1 MQYDNLGVV
10 EKKVLGA
17 LMIMANGKDV
27 VKSTIRNIANVMGYK
42 EPGGAI
48 TYALRVLE
56 RDNFVMRMP
65 GRMFKLLI

>member
-17 LMIMANGKDV
+17 LMILADGSNV
-27 VKSTIRNIANVMGYK
+27 VKSTLTNIATTMGYK
-42 EPGGAI
+42 VSGGAI

-56 RDNFVMRMP
+56 RDNFIARMP
-65 GRMFKLLI
+65 QKTYKLLI